1 MASRG
6 KSETEMLEKNL
17 FSQLDRLIDQLKDL
31 EEAKFV
37 TVFLLAVL
45 LFEIES

>member
-1 MASRG
+1 
-6 KSETEMLEKNL
+6 MLEKNL
-17 FSQLDRLIDQLKDL
+17 FSQLDRLIDHLKDL
-31 EEAKFV
+31 VEAMFV